1 MDFIELNLCDK
12 VGKIL
17 VEAKNCTPEVVSVC
31 FLNGWH
37 LISSMRLLS
46 EILSIVLRPKHTL
59 LDVL

>member
-17 VEAKNCTPEVVSVC
+17 IEAKNCTLEVVSVC
-31 FLNGWH
+31 FLNGWP
-37 LISSMRLLS
+37 LISSTRLLS
-46 EILSIVLRPKHTL
+46 EILSIVLRPKHML

>member
-17 VEAKNCTPEVVSVC
+17 VEAKKLYTGSSFCM

>member
-17 VEAKNCTPEVVSVC
+17 IEAKKL
-31 FLNGWH
+31 LNGWP
-37 LISSMRLLS
+37 LISSTRLLS
-46 EILSIVLRPKHTL
+46 EILSIVLRPKHML